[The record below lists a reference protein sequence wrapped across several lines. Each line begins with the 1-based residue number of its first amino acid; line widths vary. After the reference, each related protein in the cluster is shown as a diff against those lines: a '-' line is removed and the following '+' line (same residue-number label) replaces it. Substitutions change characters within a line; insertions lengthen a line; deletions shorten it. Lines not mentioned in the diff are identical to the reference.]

1 MQKKVEGQQLIKVQ
15 VEDALYEIYGD
26 IVRGMLFSHEQKYIS
41 EGYIKE
47 IVYAIFTTNGVGFN
61 WGGHDG
67 CGLEYILA
75 SLISWPDTDDEAK
88 WRRRHSMASNKI
100 DGYLNHISSLEGK
113 MSTKRRIEIAD
124 EVVYKKINKAQLDSL
139 QPIERIRLVDAIL
152 NDVEQRRTEQA
163 LERYDDGCLDLSIA
177 IICLIDWEHSDL
189 GLKYW
194 SDMYESACEF
204 ELEGGTL

>member
-75 SLISWPDTDDEAK
+75 ALISWTATGDEAK
-88 WRRRHSMASNKI
+88 WRRRHSMVSNKK
-100 DGYLNHISSLEGK
+100 DGYLNPISCEKL
-113 MSTKRRIEIAD
+113 MSTERKITIA
-124 EVVYKKINKAQLDSL
+124 EGIVYKKINKIQLESL
-139 QPIERIRLVDAIL
+139 QPIERIRLIDAIL
-152 NDVEQRRTEQA
+152 KDIEYRRAKQA
-163 LERYDDGCLDLSIA
+163 LEIYDDGCLDLSIA
-177 IICLIDWEHSDL
+177 ITCLIDWEHSDL

>member
-1 MQKKVEGQQLIKVQ
+1 MQKKVEGQQLIKIQ

-67 CGLEYILA
+67 CGLEYILV

-100 DGYLNHISSLEGK
+100 DGYLNPISLEGK
-113 MSTKRRIEIAD
+113 MSTERKITIAED
-124 EVVYKKINKAQLDSL
+124 IVYKKINKIQLESL
-139 QPIERIRLVDAIL
+139 QPIERIRLIDAIL
-152 NDVEQRRTEQA
+152 KDIEYRRAKQA
-163 LERYDDGCLDLSIA
+163 LETYDDGCLDLSIA
-177 IICLIDWEHSDL
+177 ITCLIDWEHSDL

-204 ELEGGTL
+204 ELERGTL

>member
-67 CGLEYILA
+67 CGLEYILV

-100 DGYLNHISSLEGK
+100 DGYLNPISLEGK
-113 MSTKRRIEIAD
+113 MSTERRIEIAKSI
-124 EVVYKKINKAQLDSL
+124 VYTKINKAQLDSL

-152 NDVEQRRTEQA
+152 KDVEQRRAEQA
-163 LERYDDGCLDLSIA
+163 LEIYGDGCLDLSIA
-177 IICLIDWEHSDL
+177 ITCLIDWKQSVL
-189 GLKYW
+189 GFSYW
-194 SDMYESACEF
+194 YQMYESACEF